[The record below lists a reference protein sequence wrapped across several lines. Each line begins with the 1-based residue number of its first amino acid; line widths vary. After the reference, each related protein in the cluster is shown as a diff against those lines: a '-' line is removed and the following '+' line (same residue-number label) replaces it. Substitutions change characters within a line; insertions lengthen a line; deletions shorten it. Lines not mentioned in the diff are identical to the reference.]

1 MKHGV
6 VFIAVAVV
14 ANAAFATAARPSI
27 VNGSKWNC
35 NYDEAKIAPYALEDP
50 LTFLDGRKVNTAVEW
65 RKRRAEILG
74 IFAKEMYGLPPPAP
88 EEVITETLE
97 QGVTL

>member
-27 VNGSKWNC
+27 VNGRKRNC
-35 NYDEAKIAPYALEDP
+35 NYH
-50 LTFLDGRKVNTAVEW
+50 FRH
-65 RKRRAEILG
+65 KR
-74 IFAKEMYGLPPPAP
+74 
-88 EEVITETLE
+88 
-97 QGVTL
+97 